1 MLDGMRRKTR
11 TWGIKVLFA
20 IIILVF
26 VFWGVGGFRIS
37 KRGVL
42 AKVNGEPILVKDFF
56 KVYQSEYDR
65 LVKQRPN
72 LSSEDIKK
80 LGLKKMVLNEMIN
93 QRLLLK
99 KAEDLG
105 IVIPDEKLREKSTSM
120 NVFKNKKKVFDPKR
134 YKMILAANNITPM
147 EFESLV
153 KRDMRLKE
161 LKKYITSSVTVTDKE
176 VRDLYDFVMRQGK
189 IEYVGFDIKDFLDK
203 VSVSD
208 KEIKKYYAEN
218 KDRFKEPERIQ
229 LRYIKLTPDVLAP
242 LMKVS
247 DKEIE
252 KYYNENR
259 SKFFEPEQRHIR
271 HILIRI
277 KKQDKGG
284 VEARKLAL
292 SILEKIKNGADFAK
306 MAKKYSQGPS
316 ATRGG
321 DIGWIK
327 KGDTV
332 KPFEDLAFSLKKGEV
347 GGPVKTIFGYHLIK
361 VEDIKKAHYQSL
373 NEVKDKIRDI
383 LAREKAND
391 NIEEFLDKVLDTVF
405 SSNNLQD
412 AGNKLSLPIMT
423 TKLLSK
429 SEMINQLHIKPDD
442 VEQLF
447 LMENNKIYET
457 PIIID
462 NGYMIVQKIKDIP
475 ARFKSLKEVSDQ
487 IVEILKKEKAANLV
501 RKKAESLLSKLKK
514 GSSLKTLKLISKE
527 SDYFRFSSKDIPGLG
542 SNGRIVRDLMLA
554 RKGEW
559 LNSVYRFGDKFI
571 LVKVLDTK
579 LPPIDQWNKQK
590 GFWKQMTEQRKK
602 TILFNEFLNS
612 IRHKAK
618 IEIVN
623 REVLEN

>member
-65 LVKQRPN
+65 LLKQRPN

-105 IVIPDEKLREKSTSM
+105 IVIPDEKLREKITSM
-120 NVFKNKKKVFDPKR
+120 NVFKNKKKVFDPNR

-189 IEYVGFDIKDFLDK
+189 IEYVGFDIKDFLDN

>member
-65 LVKQRPN
+65 LLKQRPN

-105 IVIPDEKLREKSTSM
+105 IVIPDEKLREKITSM
-120 NVFKNKKKVFDPKR
+120 NVFKNKKKVFDPNR
-134 YKMILAANNITPM
+134 YKMILVANNITPM

>member
-65 LVKQRPN
+65 LLKQRPN

-105 IVIPDEKLREKSTSM
+105 IVIPDEKLREKITSM
-120 NVFKNKKKVFDPKR
+120 NVFKNKKKVFDPNR